1 MLQLAILIKKRFRKS
16 SLLYCSLFFV
26 ISIEMTSNEFKNDIL
41 PLSDR
46 IFPMATRILGNELE
60 AQDAV
65 QEIMIKLWVKRNKLD
80 QHPNKMG
87 FVFLTARNYCLDRLR
102 LKKKEIVDTI
112 SRELIADYFIDEDK
126 SELESLLILIR
137 KIIEELPENQKEI
150 ILMRDIDGFEFDEIV
165 AATNLKIEHIR
176 VLLSRAR
183 KQVRNELKKT
193 AL

>member
-1 MLQLAILIKKRFRKS
+1 
-16 SLLYCSLFFV
+16 
-26 ISIEMTSNEFKNDIL
+26 MTSNEFKNDIL

-46 IFPMATRILGNELE
+46 IFPMAMRILGNELE

-65 QEIMIKLWVKRNKLD
+65 QEIMIKLWMKRNKLN

-112 SRELIADYFIDEDK
+112 SRELIADYFIDEEK
-126 SELESLLILIR
+126 NEHESLLILIR
-137 KIIEELPENQKEI
+137 KSIDKLPENQKEI

-165 AATNLKIEHIR
+165 AATNFKIEHIR